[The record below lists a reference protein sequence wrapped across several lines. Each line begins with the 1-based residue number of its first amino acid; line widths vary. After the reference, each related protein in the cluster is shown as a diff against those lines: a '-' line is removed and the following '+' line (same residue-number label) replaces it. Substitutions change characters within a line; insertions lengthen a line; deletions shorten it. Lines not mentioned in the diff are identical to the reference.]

1 MSNYPSYASYFLR
14 SFSGVSTANF
24 RVPPQS
30 SGTRIAHNQID
41 FVLPTNTLLKMDDIR
56 MVFTASAVA
65 AGSSLAPRLPA
76 ADAFIERIQVNMG
89 GISVD
94 SGCASTNVLN
104 QVKRNFY
111 PGRDDPVN
119 SHVNIDRNVMGTSL
133 EQIANA
139 AEAYTT
145 NGDSTVFS
153 ISLGSFFQSIQPSL
167 LDVSLLPEIRITI
180 FLAGNS
186 VVTSSLTG
194 ATAVGMVT
202 AGNTQ
207 ATYTIDNYSLMVPA
221 WSIDDGVYSQVIQS
235 RMNDEGFLEAS
246 WCGYDSYSD
255 TFNGTT
261 RVASAASSLDRILVA
276 FRKADFAAIK
286 GAVAVT
292 GYQPNPANAATV
304 ALAGSLGAP
313 QMKGGDKYLTGPM
326 NFTAPMI
333 ALPSANAAKL
343 AEEPNL
349 SLSINNVRYPQYD
362 CPMSQWYNLS
372 AQAMEVNRTA
382 SNSYAEY
389 LDNRA
394 QIALKL
400 NLPGSQG
407 MRAKSGLDLRGS
419 NSSILLTAVGN
430 TSNFLNTGNV
440 VMFLEST
447 RVLRIGQGKT
457 LQIVL

>member
-1 MSNYPSYASYFLR
+1 
-14 SFSGVSTANF
+14 
-24 RVPPQS
+24 
-30 SGTRIAHNQID
+30 
-41 FVLPTNTLLKMDDIR
+41 
-56 MVFTASAVA
+56 
-65 AGSSLAPRLPA
+65 
-76 ADAFIERIQVNMG
+76 
-89 GISVD
+89 
-94 SGCASTNVLN
+94 
-104 QVKRNFY
+104 
-111 PGRDDPVN
+111 
-119 SHVNIDRNVMGTSL
+119 MGTSL

-292 GYQPNPANAATV
+292 GYQPNPANAVTV

>member
-30 SGTRIAHNQID
+30 SGQKIAHNQID

-56 MVFTASAVA
+56 MVFTASGVA
-65 AGSSLAPRLPA
+65 AGTSASPRLPA

-104 QVKRNFY
+104 QVKRNYF
-111 PGRDDPVN
+111 PGKDDPVN
-119 SHVNIDRNVMGTSL
+119 SHVNIDRINMSTSL
-133 EQIANA
+133 QAILTGP
-139 AEAYTT
+139 EAYTT
-145 NGDSTVFS
+145 NGDSTIFS
-153 ISLGSFFQSIQPSL
+153 IPLGSFFQSIQPSL
-167 LDVSLLPEIRITI
+167 LDVSLLPEIRISI

-186 VVTSSLTG
+186 VVTSSTTG
-194 ATAVGMVT
+194 GNAAGMVT

-207 ATYTIDNYSLMVPA
+207 ATYTINNYSLMVPA

-276 FRKADFAAIK
+276 FRKSDFAAVK
-286 GAVAVT
+286 GAVAVS
-292 GYQPNPANAATV
+292 GYQQNPANAASV
-304 ALAGSLGAP
+304 GIAGVLGAP
-313 QMKGGDKYLTGPM
+313 QMRGGDRYLTGPM
-326 NFTAPMI
+326 NFTAPMTV
-333 ALPSANAAKL
+333 LPSANAAKR

-362 CPMSQWYNLS
+362 CPMSQWYGLS

-382 SNSYAEY
+382 SNSYAEF
-389 LDNRA
+389 LDNRC

-430 TSNFLNTGNV
+430 TSNFKNDGNV

-447 RVLRIGQGKT
+447 RVLRIGVGKT

>member
-30 SGTRIAHNQID
+30 SGTKIAHNQID

-56 MVFTASAVA
+56 LVFTASAVV
-65 AGSSLAPRLPA
+65 AGTSAAPRLPP
-76 ADAFIERIQVNMG
+76 ADALIERIQVNMG

-104 QVKRNFY
+104 QVKRNFF

-133 EQIANA
+133 AQLA
-139 AEAYTT
+139 AAPETYTT

-180 FLAGNS
+180 FLAGNT
-186 VVTSSLTG
+186 VIASSTTG
-194 ATAVGMVT
+194 STAAGMTT
-202 AGNTQ
+202 AGNSQ
-207 ATYTIDNYSLMVPA
+207 ATYTLDNYNLMVPA
-221 WSIDDGVYSQVIQS
+221 WSIDDGVYSQVSQS

-246 WCGYDSYSD
+246 WCGDDSYSD

-261 RVASAASSLDRILVA
+261 RVASAASSLDRIIVA
-276 FRKADFAAIK
+276 FRKSTFAAIS
-286 GAVAVT
+286 GPVPVA
-292 GYQPNPANAATV
+292 GYQANRATATTI
-304 ALAGSLGAP
+304 ALAGVLGAP
-313 QMKGGDKYLTGPM
+313 QMNGGDKYLVAPM

-343 AEEPNL
+343 AEEPSL
-349 SLSINNVRYPQYD
+349 SVSINNVRYPQYD
-362 CPMSQWYNLS
+362 CPLSQWYVLS
-372 AQAMEVNRTA
+372 AQAMEVGRTA
-382 SNSYAEY
+382 SNSYAEF
-389 LDNRA
+389 LDNRC
-394 QIALKL
+394 QIATKL

-419 NSSILLTAVGN
+419 NSSILLSAVGN
-430 TSNFLNTGNV
+430 TSNFQSNGNCV
-440 VMFLEST
+440 IFLEST
-447 RVLRIGQGKT
+447 RILRIGMGKT
-457 LQIVL
+457 IQIVL